1 MRCTVEIQPG
11 PIGDRLDLRGTL
23 MTKYLIRGNYVGDG
37 VKGLMEEGGTRRRE
51 AATAAIE
58 SVGGSVES
66 FYYAFGDVDVYG
78 ICEFPD
84 DASATSFSLLV
95 NASGAVTLSITPLMS
110 AEDLDAAAA
119 KTPSYRPPGG

>member
-1 MRCTVEIQPG
+1 MA
-11 PIGDRLDLRGTL
+11 
-23 MTKYLIRGNYVGDG
+23 KYLVQANYVGDG
-37 VKGLMEEGGTRRRE
+37 VRGLMEEGGTRRRE

-84 DASATSFSLLV
+84 DASATSFSLMV
-95 NASGAVTLSITPLMS
+95 NASGAVALSLTPLMS
-110 AEDLDAAAA
+110 AADLDAAAA
-119 KTPSYRPPGG
+119 KTPAYRPPGG

>member
-1 MRCTVEIQPG
+1 MG
-11 PIGDRLDLRGTL
+11 
-23 MTKYLIRGNYVGDG
+23 KYLVRGNYVGDG

-58 SVGGSVES
+58 SVGGTVEC
-66 FYYAFGDVDVYG
+66 FYYAFGDADVYG

-84 DASATSFSLLV
+84 EASATSFSLLV
-95 NASGAVTLSITPLMS
+95 NSSGAVTLSMTPLMS

-119 KTPSYRPPGG
+119 KTPSYRPPGS